1 MVDRVYLCCNGRCF
15 ACGYPLNFLEGKRNP
30 MVRYQEREIKEIKG
44 REKDGEAAGIKYIR
58 NMEKQ
63 DGTYRNIKGCLKR
76 GKKGKDNK

>member
-1 MVDRVYLCCNGRCF
+1 
-15 ACGYPLNFLEGKRNP
+15 